1 MVEHSTPR
9 GCTLLIT
16 VSPRASF
23 SDIEQH
29 ADLRATYTLLYQFTK
44 HKQALADVEQKCTI
58 LEEQLEN
65 ERQQAAADYEALEKQ
80 ASEEREALLAAQNS
94 LEEGNARLLKECE
107 ELRV

>member
-1 MVEHSTPR
+1 MP
-9 GCTLLIT
+9 
-16 VSPRASF
+16 PRASF

-80 ASEEREALLAAQNS
+80 ASEEREALLAAQNN

-107 ELRV
+107 ELRT